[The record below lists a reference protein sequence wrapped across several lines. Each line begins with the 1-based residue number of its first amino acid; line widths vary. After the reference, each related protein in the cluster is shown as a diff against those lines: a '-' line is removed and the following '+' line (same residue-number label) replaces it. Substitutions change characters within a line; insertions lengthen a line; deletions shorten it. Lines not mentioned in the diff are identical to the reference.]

1 MTALLGGM
9 LKHLPAELLPAATRA
24 RYGAMMRQLPPLP
37 RNGNTLAACGEQ
49 NSPAIEGC
57 EGLSECKTST
67 LSIWPRFSSR

>member
-1 MTALLGGM
+1 M

-24 RYGAMMRQLPPLP
+24 RYEAMARQLPPLP

-67 LSIWPRFSSR
+67 LSRFGRAFSR